1 MGKKLMKLFLWR
13 FDSSPCSSYFIPCIA
28 TGESTERERARD
40 RERGESEGNTEN
52 WAMAD
57 ALVHSQKSDE
67 KNAALFVDSA
77 TLHFSLDSI
86 LMGKRKKTTLP
97 ATLI

>member
-28 TGESTERERARD
+28 TEESTERERARA
-40 RERGESEGNTEN
+40 RERERQRQRGESEGNTEN

-67 KNAALFVDSA
+67 KNAALLVDS
-77 TLHFSLDSI
+77 
-86 LMGKRKKTTLP
+86 LP
-97 ATLI
+97 LCTFLWIPF